1 MPGRNTT
8 PTFFEYGGSPPVIL
22 PTITLTAPVA
32 NPCNP
37 RATISVT
44 YAYTGTGGTAVCVLS
59 IFVNGNVE
67 RSALVY
73 NGNPSTNLPA
83 ISSPSGYFEVVSH
96 TDNGTTGTIVLRP
109 ITGKYWP
116 INIATWTGVITT
128 DIGSSASSIGTQT
141 VDATLI
147 PPLGDVV
154 DPVVSGQS
162 PAPGSVINPNTAV
175 TFNVTDNVALRTVFV
190 FVAFAGTDAREVVHD
205 GTSFTPNYAG
215 ASTRTGTSANYAY
228 TCRRFGGWP
237 ASPTFVALPID
248 TSGNQP

>member
-1 MPGRNTT
+1 MATYDYSLQYDVPSGPPA
-8 PTFFEYGGSPPVIL
+8 PTL
-22 PTITLTAPVA
+22 PTIALTPPVA
-32 NPCNP
+32 NPCDP

-44 YAYTGTGGTAVCVLS
+44 YAYAGVGGTPVCMLS
-59 IFVNGNVE
+59 IFANGSTQRN
-67 RSALVY
+67 ALIY

-83 ISSPSGYFEVVSH
+83 ASSPSADFEVTSH

-116 INIATWTGVITT
+116 ITTCTWTAVITT
-128 DIGSSASSIGTQT
+128 NVGSSASSTGTQV

-147 PPLGDVV
+147 PPSGDTT

-175 TFNVTDNVALRTVFV
+175 TFNATDNVALRTVFV

-205 GTSFTPNYAG
+205 GTSFTPNYVG
-215 ASTRTGTSANYAY
+215 ASTRTGTSAAYAY
-228 TCRRFGGWP
+228 TVRRFGGWP
-237 ASPTFVALPID
+237 TSPTFVALPID